1 MLNGASGKSRLLH
14 QHYIPVNPKPYVTIV
29 TIVYTD
35 NTYIYTFR
43 YIHRLQH
50 TSLEYKDRRFTVLGV
65 EVLGFRVEG
74 LEFKG

>member
-1 MLNGASGKSRLLH
+1 MLNGASGKSGLLH
-14 QHYIPVNPKPYVTIV
+14 QHYIPVNPKPYVTIL

-35 NTYIYTFR
+35 IHIYIYR

-65 EVLGFRVEG
+65 EGLGFRVEG